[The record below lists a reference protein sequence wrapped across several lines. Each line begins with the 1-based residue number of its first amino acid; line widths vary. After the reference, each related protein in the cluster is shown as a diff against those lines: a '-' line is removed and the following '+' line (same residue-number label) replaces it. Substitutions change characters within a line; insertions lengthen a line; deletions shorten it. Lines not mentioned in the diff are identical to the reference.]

1 MMGKCDSIAIQEW
14 LKKRYS
20 LLFLR
25 INERT
30 DHAFAIVDLP
40 YPPLNP
46 VDQPFDCKIS
56 ISTPRQ
62 AERDF
67 LGMSDFEEAT
77 TFFNSK
83 GWEKRLLEIS
93 RR

>member
-1 MMGKCDSIAIQEW
+1 MGKCDPIAIQEW
-14 LKKRYS
+14 LKKRYM

-40 YPPLNP
+40 YLPPNP
-46 VDQPFDCKIS
+46 LERPFDCKIS

-62 AERDF
+62 AENDF
-67 LGMSDFEEAT
+67 IGMSDFDEGT
-77 TFFNSK
+77 TLFDSK

-93 RR
+93 HE

>member
-1 MMGKCDSIAIQEW
+1 MGKCDSVAIQEW
-14 LKKRYS
+14 LKKRYV

-40 YPPLNP
+40 NLPPNP
-46 VDQPFDCKIS
+46 VEHPFDCKIS

-67 LGMSDFEEAT
+67 LGMSDFEDGT